1 MSSTSSVRTV
11 VIILLGSAL
20 VFTGNGLLQTML
32 PMRADLEHFSTAM
45 IGLQGTAYFGGFIA
59 GCILGPALIKN
70 VGHIRAFAGV
80 VAILAAVILVFPIW
94 VDAYVWVGL
103 RLLTGVS
110 VAVTIMSLESWLND
124 QATNENRGRMLSV
137 YFIVTNAGW
146 IAGQLAV
153 NLSGLQG
160 ATLFIL
166 VTVMVCLSVAPI
178 ALTPTKEP
186 TPVPDARLDL
196 RGLFALSLVGTAGCF
211 LVGAAEGAFWTLGP
225 VFGQQR
231 GMSVFEVTLLMG
243 AFVLGGTLSQW
254 PIGRLSDD
262 HDRRIV
268 ILPVT
273 LATVVTGLIIAFTG
287 QLDFIPLLVLAVLHG
302 ALMIPIYSLCL
313 AHVNDSAPAD
323 RFVQVSGG
331 LLLIYAAGA
340 ALGPLAAAPL
350 MDRYG
355 PGGLFMFI
363 SAVLGLFGIVII
375 CRMLAVQRLTR
386 AYPDRY
392 ALVTKTTQSIYEM
405 EEHEMEEHE
414 TKEQ

>member
-1 MSSTSSVRTV
+1 MNSASSVRTV
-11 VIILLGSAL
+11 AIILLGAAL

-45 IGLQGTAYFGGFIA
+45 IGLQGTAYFGGFIT
-59 GCILGPALIKN
+59 GCVLGPALIKN

-80 VAILAAVILVFPIW
+80 VAILAAVILIFPIW
-94 VDAYVWVGL
+94 VDPYVWVGL
-103 RLLTGVS
+103 RLLTGACL
-110 VAVTIMSLESWLND
+110 AVTVMALESWLND
-124 QATNENRGRMLSV
+124 QATNENRGRMLSI
-137 YFIVTNAGW
+137 YFIVSNAGW

-166 VTVMVCLSVAPI
+166 VTVMVCLSVAPVV
-178 ALTPTKEP
+178 LTPTKEP

-196 RGLFALSLVGTAGCF
+196 RGLFALSLVGTIGCF
-211 LVGAAEGAFWTLGP
+211 LVGTAEGAFWTLGP

-231 GMSVFEVTLLMG
+231 GMTVFEVTLLMG

-254 PIGRLSDD
+254 PIGRLSDN
-262 HDRRIV
+262 HDRRVV
-268 ILPVT
+268 ILPVV
-273 LATVVTGLIIAFTG
+273 LATVVTGLTIAVTG
-287 QLDFIPLLVLAVLHG
+287 TLDFSPMIGLAVLHG

-313 AHVNDSAPAD
+313 AHVNDSAPSD

-331 LLLIYAAGA
+331 LLLIYSAGA

-363 SAVLGLFGIVII
+363 SAVLTLFGIVVIVRI
-375 CRMLAVQRLTR
+375 LAVRRLTR

-405 EEHEMEEHE
+405 EEH
-414 TKEQ
+414 